1 MVSHSIFALAAV
13 AACILQAQASPC
25 RPTATTVASSVAEIS
40 STVVSEPTLT
50 SLATTLTEATTTSVV
65 VSETISTT
73 LPEPTT
79 TTAVPS
85 VCAETQVVINPGFD
99 SSADNVI
106 PWVGSGY
113 RLDTETVYSA
123 PNALFVSL
131 TQNIL

>member
-1 MVSHSIFALAAV
+1 MICRSIFTLAAV
-13 AACILQAQASPC
+13 AACVLEAQASPC
-25 RPTATTVASSVAEIS
+25 RPTATTAASSVAEIS

-50 SLATTLTEATTTSVV
+50 SLATTTSV

-73 LPEPTT
+73 LAEPTT
-79 TTAVPS
+79 TTAAPS
-85 VCAETQVVINPGFD
+85 VCAETQVVVNPGFD

-113 RLDTETVYSA
+113 RLDTETAYSRS
-123 PNALFVSL
+123 NALFVSL